1 MPKYRATLKK
11 DRTNKDG
18 YQLVM
23 ITYSHQG
30 KIARFSTAVTC
41 NPKYFNSNNQDLPIS
56 KGQQGYTRMNKQ
68 IKQVKDKISDIMEN
82 IRLNKMEPEAWL
94 VKELYHR
101 GDEKPK
107 TANFFSLFDQYISD
121 SMTVRHEKTIRAY
134 RVARRIL
141 RQYNP
146 NIRISGVRLSTYDGL
161 VRYMARKDYSNNYI
175 GTIVKQLKA
184 FLRYARK
191 EGYNVHPD
199 LDQKEFKVLS
209 ETPAIIYLTQSEFE
223 SLRDLKLL
231 KGSFQDKV
239 RDLAILGCRTGLR
252 ISDLS
257 RLGSQHFQGDMIVL
271 RTHKTKSRAMIPM
284 SPEVRQIS
292 EKWEYNPPKMADQ
305 VFNRELKKVA
315 EKAGIATAVEVVRY
329 SGGSKIYK
337 TLPKWKLVSSHVM
350 VKTFITHCGERG
362 ISAKTVSE
370 ITGKSVKVILQH
382 YYGTSTQTIK
392 TEMERA
398 FG

>member
-30 KIARFSTAVTC
+30 RIARFSTAVSC
-41 NPKYFNSNNQDLPIS
+41 NPKYFNGNNQDQPIS
-56 KGQQGYTRMNKQ
+56 KGQQGYTRLNKQ
-68 IKQVKDKISDIMEN
+68 IKDVKDTVSEIMER
-82 IRLNKMEPEAWL
+82 IRHSKMEPEAWL
-94 VKELYHR
+94 VKELYHQKEQEPR
-101 GDEKPK
+101 A
-107 TANFFSLFDQYISD
+107 ANFFELFDQYISD
-121 SMTVRHEKTIRAY
+121 SLAVRHEKTIRAY
-134 RVARRIL
+134 KVARRIL
-141 RQYNP
+141 RQCNP
-146 NIRISGVRLSTYDGL
+146 NIRISGVTLSEYDGL

-175 GTIVKQLKA
+175 GTIVKRLKS

-199 LDQKEFKVLS
+199 LDRPEFKVLR
-209 ETPAIIYLTQSEFE
+209 ETPTIIYLSQSEFE
-223 SLRDLKLL
+223 SLRDLELL
-231 KGSFQDKV
+231 EGSFSDKV

-257 RLGSQHFQGDMIVL
+257 RLGPQHFQNSMIVL

-284 SPEVRQIS
+284 SKEVRQIA
-292 EKWEYNPPKMADQ
+292 EKWGYNPPKMADQ
-305 VFNRELKKVA
+305 VFNREIKKVA
-315 EKAGIATAVEVVRY
+315 EKAGITTPVEVVRY
-329 SGGSKIYK
+329 SGGSKSYR
-337 TLPKWKLVSSHVM
+337 TVPKWELVSSHVM

-382 YYGTSTQTIK
+382 YYGTSKEVIK